1 MLRKKCETCRR
12 NLAMVNYTLNGR
24 VYYRKNCYQCIKA
37 ARLDAESG
45 KTLIKRSGYKKKM
58 VCDRC
63 GFKARLPEQ
72 IDIYY
77 KDGNHLNVSP
87 ANLRSHCANCMAE
100 LKVNPGAG
108 KNDLLADF

>member
-1 MLRKKCETCRR
+1 MSKKCETCKKRP
-12 NLAMVNYTLNGR
+12 AMVNYTLNER
-24 VYYRKNCYQCIKA
+24 VYYRKTCYRCAKA
-37 ARLDAESG
+37 AKLAAENG
-45 KTLIKRSGYKKKM
+45 KTLLKRSGYKKKL

-72 IDIYY
+72 IDVYY
-77 KDGNHLNVSP
+77 RDGDRQNVSP

-100 LKVNPGAG
+100 LKVNPAAG